1 MANSKYR
8 WPGLD
13 ARVPKPKLADGT
25 ASDLQIVGRL
35 NFNSSEMDFMQA
47 TITSDY
53 ATKATKY

>member
-1 MANSKYR
+1 
-8 WPGLD
+8 
-13 ARVPKPKLADGT
+13 VPKPKLADGT